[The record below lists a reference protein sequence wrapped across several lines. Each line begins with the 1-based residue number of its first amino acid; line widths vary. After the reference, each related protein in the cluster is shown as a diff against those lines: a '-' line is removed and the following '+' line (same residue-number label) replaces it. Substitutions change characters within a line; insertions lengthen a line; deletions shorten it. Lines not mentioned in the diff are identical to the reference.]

1 MQGLLKNRWW
11 VVVGSFIGCGAH
23 NGTVMA
29 STFGLFLKPV
39 AAEFGWSR
47 AQAAAALA
55 IAGVTSAL
63 SSPIWGKLI
72 DRFGI
77 EPVTLCAVTFFGCAM
92 ASIALTPPVLP
103 VFLLLYA
110 VAGVASAGASPLP
123 YAKAIIGRFDRRR
136 GLALGLAVAGVG
148 VGGMLVPQAPQ
159 ARLVRGAF
167 GLTGLWFGDC
177 RREKPP
183 GLSERTIKN
192 EKRNW
197 IILAQT

>member
-11 VVVGSFIGCGAH
+11 VVVGSFIGCGVD
-23 NGTVMA
+23 NGVVMA
-29 STFGLFLKPV
+29 FTFGLFLKPV

-47 AQAAAALA
+47 AQVAAALA

-77 EPVTLCAVTFFGCAM
+77 KPVTLCAVTFFGCAM
-92 ASIALTPPVLP
+92 ASIALTPPVPL

-123 YAKAIIGRFDRRR
+123 YAKAITGQFDRRR
-136 GLALGLAVAGVG
+136 A
-148 VGGMLVPQAPQ
+148 
-159 ARLVRGAF
+159 
-167 GLTGLWFGDC
+167 W
-177 RREKPP
+177 
-183 GLSERTIKN
+183 LS
-192 EKRNW
+192 
-197 IILAQT
+197 A